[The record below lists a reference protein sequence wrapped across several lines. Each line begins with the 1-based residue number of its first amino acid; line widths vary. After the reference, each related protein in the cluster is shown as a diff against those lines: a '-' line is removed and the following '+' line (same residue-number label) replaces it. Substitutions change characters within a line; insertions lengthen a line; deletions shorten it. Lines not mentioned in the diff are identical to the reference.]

1 MMDAELLKI
10 AGQVAG
16 IGGIAL
22 GVLLLV
28 FRDVIRKKIFPML
41 TKEQAYK
48 LLRSTLLLAWLIA
61 LAGIGAWV
69 WVSTHS
75 GKSADVTVKIANEL
89 RQEFDSAT
97 ALRTPPLIEG
107 DFRHV
112 RDLIAAL
119 TQIDP
124 RNGHAFYYSGQ
135 MKRWL
140 GRKTEAQQDFYKYL
154 ENEDQK
160 PEAVREGDISVE
172 ACYRSAAGYCRQRS
186 GWICHLLANDYYQKG
201 LAESNT
207 DQARFYFDL
216 AVKYAQKAQVFFPGG
231 FEQSIATQTVER
243 DSRMRIVTL
252 DNAAKTRTK

>member
-10 AGQVAG
+10 VGQVAG

-22 GVLLLV
+22 GILLLV
-28 FRDVIRKKIFPML
+28 FRDVVRKKIFPML

-48 LLRSTLLLAWLIA
+48 LLRSTLILVWLIA
-61 LAGIGAWV
+61 LAGIGAWI
-69 WVSTHS
+69 WISTHS
-75 GKSADVTVKIANEL
+75 GESTDVTVNIANEL

-97 ALRTPPLIEG
+97 ALRTPPLTEG
-107 DFRHV
+107 EFRRV

-140 GRKTEAQQDFYKYL
+140 GKKTEAQQDFYKYL

-160 PEAVREGDISVE
+160 SNSVREGDISAE
-172 ACYRSAAGYCRQRS
+172 ACYQSAAGYCRQRS
-186 GWICHLLANDYYQKG
+186 GWICHLLANDFYQKG
-201 LAESNT
+201 LAEGNT
-207 DQARFYFDL
+207 GQARYYFDL

-231 FEQSIATQTVER
+231 FEQSIPTQTVER
-243 DSRMRIVTL
+243 DSKMRIVAI
-252 DNAAKTRTK
+252 DNTAITRTK

>member
-1 MMDAELLKI
+1 MDTELLKI
-10 AGQVAG
+10 VGQVAG

-28 FRDVIRKKIFPML
+28 FRDVIHKKIFPML

-69 WVSTHS
+69 WVSTHQNN
-75 GKSADVTVKIANEL
+75 GTNMTVKIANEL

-97 ALRTPPLIEG
+97 ALRTPPLGEG
-107 DFRHV
+107 EFRRVH
-112 RDLIAAL
+112 DLIATL
-119 TQIDP
+119 TQLDP

-154 ENEDQK
+154 ENKDQN
-160 PEAVREGDISVE
+160 PEAMREGDISVE
-172 ACYRSAAGYCRQRS
+172 ACYRSTTGYCRQRS
-186 GWICHLLANDYYQKG
+186 GWICHLLANDFYQKG
-201 LAESNT
+201 LTESDTN
-207 DQARFYFDL
+207 QARFYFDL
-216 AVKYAQKAQVFFPGG
+216 AVKYAKKAQVFFPGG
-231 FEQSIATQTVER
+231 FEQSISTQAVER
-243 DSRMRIVTL
+243 DSRMRIVTI
-252 DNAAKTRTK
+252 DNAATTRTK